1 VVRPK
6 AKPQANNHTFSHHDL
21 DWWHLKSQSSSVRG
35 SALAVF
41 ALALGAG
48 LGGGATGRAE
58 TARSELISRMQRLEQ
73 RASLAEDAKAI
84 KRLQR
89 AYGYYFDKGLWD
101 DVANLFSD
109 DGTIE
114 IGFDG
119 VYAGKKR
126 VREYLY
132 AYGGGKSGL
141 IPGRLQE
148 HLQLM
153 PVVTVAADGLSAK
166 GTWRDIILQGQ
177 LGKEAFWGEGPF
189 ENEYIKENGIWK
201 IRRLH
206 WFQTLYVPYAGGWQ
220 KHGDTNG
227 GHFVDASMRADAP
240 PTAACKS
247 WPKAFTPPFHFKD
260 ASRTPVIP
268 KVAISALPN
277 PTPESLARRVAQ
289 LAAGVQRLTDQDAI
303 ENLQRIYGFYIDK
316 SQWAQAAA
324 LFADDAE
331 IEIAGKGAYRG
342 KDHILAYLR
351 AIGPEGVLE
360 GRLFDTMQLQPIVH
374 VAEDGLS
381 ARGRWR
387 MFAQYAK
394 FGEFHEWGTGV
405 YENEYAKQDGVWKI
419 RRLHFYPTMFTPYED
434 GWGKSALPFSR
445 FEPTL
450 LADAPSRDPV
460 TTYDRGGFVPAFHY
474 AHPVTGSRPSLA
486 HPGPL
491 GKTDAASIATRLDLI
506 EQQLAQVED
515 TAAIENLQMI
525 YGYYLAT
532 LQWDSLAELFDNDGT
547 IEVALRGVYAG
558 KAAVRRNLNLY
569 GQAGLDDGVLHNH
582 MQYQPVIHVSTD
594 GLHAKL
600 RSRAFSMMGN
610 FEKSGQWMGGV
621 YENEFIKVN
630 GLWKFRKDQVMNTY
644 FAPYEQGWKD
654 LQLRPPP
661 GVTDSNPPD
670 RPPSFTFDMY
680 PKGFLPPYHYVN
692 PVTDK

>member
-1 VVRPK
+1 MAETLN
-6 AKPQANNHTFSHHDL
+6 AKWSL
-21 DWWHLKSQSSSVRG
+21 VRG
-35 SALAVF
+35 SALALF
-41 ALALGAG
+41 TLALSGSLGSDAAG
-48 LGGGATGRAE
+48 RSD
-58 TARSELISRMQRLEQ
+58 TAPADLIARLQRLEQ
-73 RASLAEDAKAI
+73 HASLAADAKAI

-101 DVANLFSD
+101 DAADLFSE

-119 VYAGKKR
+119 VYIGKKR

-132 AYGGGKSGL
+132 AYGSGKSGL
-141 IPGRLQE
+141 TPGRLQE

-153 PVVTVAADGLSAK
+153 PVVTVAPDGLSAR

-177 LGKEAFWGEGPF
+177 LGKDAFWGEGPF
-189 ENEYIKENGIWK
+189 ENEYVKENRVWK

-220 KHGDTNG
+220 KHGDVNG
-227 GHFVDASMRADAP
+227 GHFVDPILKPDAP
-240 PTAACKS
+240 TTVAYKT
-247 WPKAFTPPFHFKD
+247 WPGAFTPPFHFKD
-260 ASRTPVIP
+260 ASRAPVTPQ
-268 KVAISALPN
+268 VAIVPLRDPTRAAL
-277 PTPESLARRVAQ
+277 ERRVAQ
-289 LAAGVQRLTDQDAI
+289 LAADVQQLADQDAI

-316 SQWAQAAA
+316 SQWSQAVA
-324 LFADDAE
+324 LFTEDAE

-342 KDHILAYLR
+342 RDHILAYLR

-360 GRLFDTMQLQPIVH
+360 GRLFDTMQLQPVVH
-374 VAEDGLS
+374 VAADGRS
-381 ARGRWR
+381 AHGRWR

-419 RRLHFYPTMFTPYED
+419 RRIHFYPTMFTPYED
-434 GWGKSALPFSR
+434 GWGKKALPLSR
-445 FEPTL
+445 FEPAL
-450 LADAPSRDPV
+450 PVDAPSREPAG
-460 TTYDRGGFVPAFHY
+460 TYDRGFVPPFHY
-474 AHPVTGSRPSLA
+474 ANPVKGLSPLPPRPDPA
-486 HPGPL
+486 
-491 GKTDAASIATRLDLI
+491 GKADPASIAARLDKI
-506 EQQLAQVED
+506 EQQLARVED
-515 TAAIENLQMI
+515 TEAIENLQMI

-532 LQWDSLAELFDNDGT
+532 LQWDSLAELFDDNGT
-547 IEVALRGVYAG
+547 IEIALRGVYAG

-582 MQYQPVIHVSTD
+582 MQYQPVIHVSAD

-610 FEKSGQWMGGV
+610 FGKSGQWMGGV

-630 GLWKFRKDQVMNTY
+630 GIWKFRKDQVMNTY
-644 FAPYEQGWKD
+644 FAPYETGWKD

-661 GVTDSNPPD
+661 GITDSNPPD
-670 RPPSFTFDMY
+670 RPPSFQFDMY

-692 PVTDK
+692 PVTGRQQ